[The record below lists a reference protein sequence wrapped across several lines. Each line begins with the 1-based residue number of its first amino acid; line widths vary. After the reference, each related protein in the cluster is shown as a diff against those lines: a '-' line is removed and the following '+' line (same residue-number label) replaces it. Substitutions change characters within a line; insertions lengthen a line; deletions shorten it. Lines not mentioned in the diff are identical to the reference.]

1 MIRSSISMALAS
13 PRDVGVRLAGTTTL
27 YLGAELMTTRTV
39 DFPVVDAD
47 NHLYETEDAFTRY
60 LPSEYESAVRYVQ
73 VKGRTKIAIRNT
85 ISEYIPNPTLEVVA
99 APGAHEELYRHGN
112 PDGKTLR
119 ELTGKPIACPDW
131 AREPTSR
138 VAKFDELGLDAAL
151 MFPTLASLLEERMR
165 DDPDLTHAAV
175 HAFNRWLHDEWTF
188 NYRDRVFPT
197 PVITLPIVEKAVAE
211 LEWCLERGA
220 RAVLIR
226 PAPAWGLRGPRSPAM
241 AEFDPLWARIQEAGV
256 LVAMHASDSGY
267 ADIAGMWEGRGEFLP
282 FKPNPMRAMVMGSRP
297 IMDTMAA
304 MVCHGA
310 LSRFPDLRI
319 ATVEN
324 GGTWVRPLLDNF
336 RGVYKKMPHE
346 FAEHPIEAFTR
357 NVYVNPFWEDGLGG
371 LIEAI
376 GSERVLFGSDF
387 PHPEG
392 MAEPLAFVDELPDD
406 LGRDDVARI
415 MGGNLASLLKI
426 AG

>member
-1 MIRSSISMALAS
+1 MDHRSTWESTAVSN
-13 PRDVGVRLAGTTTL
+13 
-27 YLGAELMTTRTV
+27 RTV

-47 NHLYETEDAFTRY
+47 NHLYETEEAFTRY
-60 LPSEYESAVRYVQ
+60 LPEKHAGAIRYVQ
-73 VKGRTKIAIRNT
+73 VDGRTKIAIRGT
-85 ISEYIPNPTLEVVA
+85 ISEYIPNPTFEVVA

-112 PDGKTLR
+112 PDGKSLR
-119 ELTGKPIACPDW
+119 ELTGKPIRCPDW
-131 AREPTSR
+131 AREPKSR
-138 VAKFDELGLDAAL
+138 LAKLDELGVDAAL

-165 DDPDLTHAAV
+165 DDPDLTHDAV

-188 NYRDRVFPT
+188 NHEDRIFAT
-197 PVITLPIVEKAVAE
+197 PVVTLPIVERAIEE

-226 PAPAWGLRGPRSPAM
+226 PAPAWGLRGPRSPGLP
-241 AEFDPLWARIQEAGV
+241 EFDPLWARIQEAGV

-267 ADIAGMWEGRGEFLP
+267 ADLSSIWEGKSEFLP
-282 FKPNPMRAMVMGSRP
+282 FKLNPLRAMVQGTRP

-310 LSRFPDLRI
+310 FSRFPDLRV

-324 GGTWVRPLLDNF
+324 GGSWVRPLLKNF
-336 RGVYKKMPHE
+336 EGTYKKMPME
-346 FAEHPIEAFTR
+346 FAEHPIEAFNR
-357 NVYVNPFWEDGLGG
+357 NVYVNPFWEDGLPE

-376 GSERVLFGSDF
+376 GAERILFGSDF

-392 MAEPLAFVDELPDD
+392 LADPVGFVEELPSS
-406 LGRDDVARI
+406 LARGDVERI
-415 MGGNLASLLKI
+415 MGGNLAGLLKI
-426 AG
+426 AA

>member
-1 MIRSSISMALAS
+1 MAKRHL
-13 PRDVGVRLAGTTTL
+13 
-27 YLGAELMTTRTV
+27 
-39 DFPVVDAD
+39 DFSVVDAD

-60 LPSEYESAVRYVQ
+60 LPKQYRNEVRYVQ
-73 VKGRTKIAIRNT
+73 VDGRTKIAIRGV
-85 ISEYIPNPTLEVVA
+85 ISEYIPNPTFEVVA
-99 APGAHEELYRHGN
+99 APGAHEKLYRHGN

-119 ELTGKPIACPDW
+119 ELTGEPIRCPDW
-131 AREPTSR
+131 ARQPKSR
-138 VAKFDELGLDAAL
+138 LAKLDELGIDAAL

-175 HAFNRWLHDEWTF
+175 HAFNRWLYDEWTF
-188 NYRDRVFPT
+188 NYQDRIFPT
-197 PVITLPIVEKAVAE
+197 PIITLPIVELALEE

-226 PAPAWGLRGPRSPAM
+226 PAPAWGFRGPRSPGRP
-241 AEFDPLWARIQEAGV
+241 EFDPVWARLAEAGV

-282 FKPNPMRAMVMGSRP
+282 FKPDPFRAMVMGTRP

-304 MVCHGA
+304 LVCHGA
-310 LSRFPDLRI
+310 LTRFPDLHI

-324 GGTWVRPLLDNF
+324 GGSWVRPLIQNF
-336 RGVYKKMPHE
+336 LGVYKKMSYE
-346 FAEHPIEAFTR
+346 FPEHPVEAFNR
-357 NVYVNPFWEDGLGG
+357 NVYVNPFWEDGLAE
-371 LIEAI
+371 LVDAI

-392 MAEPLAFVDELPDD
+392 LVDPLSFVDDLPDE
-406 LGRDDVARI
+406 LSPDDVARV
-415 MGGNLASLLKI
+415 MGGNLAGLLGI
-426 AG
+426 PA